1 MNTLSIFVHDAVI
14 VSDVI
19 AIEIIIVTV
28 AIRDCLS
35 FSAKEIKNL
44 REILRMTVGNH
55 ADELTTEHLK
65 EFGASMILATAVVLK
80 AKHLKGKVRL
90 DVH

>member
-1 MNTLSIFVHDAVI
+1 MSSLSIFVHEAVI
-14 VSDVI
+14 VSDVV

-28 AIRDCLS
+28 AIRDYAS
-35 FSAKEIKNL
+35 FSAKEIKGL
-44 REILRMTVGNH
+44 REILRLTVGDH
-55 ADELTTEHLK
+55 ADKLTNEHLN
-65 EFGASMILATAVVLK
+65 EFGASMLLATAVVLK

>member
-1 MNTLSIFVHDAVI
+1 MSLSIFVYDAIVVSEVI
-14 VSDVI
+14 VV
-19 AIEIIIVTV
+19 EIIIVTV

-44 REILRMTVGNH
+44 REILRMTVGHH
-55 ADELTTEHLK
+55 ADELTKEHLS
-65 EFGASMILATAVVLK
+65 EFGASLLLATAVVLK

-90 DVH
+90 DLH

>member
-1 MNTLSIFVHDAVI
+1 MRSLSIFVHDIVD
-14 VSDVI
+14 VSDVV

-28 AIRDCLS
+28 AIRDCVS

-44 REILRMTVGNH
+44 REILRMTIGNH
-55 ADELTTEHLK
+55 ADDLTKEHLN